1 MNYKLKNENGLSL
14 IEVVVSI
21 LIISVIL
28 ISFFSFF
35 IQSKKVN
42 VQANNISDAT
52 YTAQAEMEKI
62 FLVSKSVSRN
72 TISTTFDFN
81 NGYTF
86 QQQLTGSCNSTSK
99 TDFSFSNKYIYT
111 KTVDD
116 FLVELEVSI
125 LCNYPHLTNLK
136 ITVFEQRNG
145 QQISK
150 AIVENAYV
158 WRSN

>member
-1 MNYKLKNENGLSL
+1 MNHKLKNENGLSL
-14 IEVVVSI
+14 IEVVASI

-28 ISFFSFF
+28 ISFSSFF

-42 VQANNISDAT
+42 VQSNNISDAT

-62 FLVSKSVSRN
+62 FLVSKSVPRN
-72 TISTTFDFN
+72 MISTTFDFN
-81 NGYTF
+81 NGYAF
-86 QQQLTGSCNSTSK
+86 QQQIAGSCNSTSK
-99 TDFSFSNKYIYT
+99 TDFSYSNKYIYT

-116 FLVELEVSI
+116 FLVKLEVSI
-125 LCNYPHLTNLK
+125 LCNYPDLTNVK
-136 ITVFEQRNG
+136 ITVFEQRDG